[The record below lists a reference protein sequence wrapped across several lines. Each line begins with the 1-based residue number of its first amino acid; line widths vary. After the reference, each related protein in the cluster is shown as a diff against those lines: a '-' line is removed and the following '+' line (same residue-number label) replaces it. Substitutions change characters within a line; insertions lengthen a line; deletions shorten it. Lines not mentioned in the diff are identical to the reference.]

1 MQKIISFH
9 QFILEKQSIL
19 ESHDQTDYTNFWT
32 CPPQNF
38 FINFVS
44 TCKRSGYLVNLF
56 WRYFWLIK
64 KSCSLIDWEHFGPY
78 LRDKNFPKYRICAE
92 DGQTLLH
99 RTFRLPLGVQLATFF
114 VKSVLNVLFK
124 QYQYIYVTWFW
135 EFKASCKGQIVIYQ
149 PNQN

>member
-9 QFILEKQSIL
+9 QFILEIQSIL
-19 ESHDQTDYTNFWT
+19 EAHDQTDYTNFWT

-44 TCKRSGYLVNLF
+44 TCKRSGYLINLF

-78 LRDKNFPKYRICAE
+78 LRNKNFPKYRICAE
-92 DGQTLLH
+92 DGQTLFH
-99 RTFRLPLGVQLATFF
+99 RTFRLPLGIQLATFF
-114 VKSVLNVLFK
+114 GTLTSRKVLTFL
-124 QYQYIYVTWFW
+124 T
-135 EFKASCKGQIVIYQ
+135 SS
-149 PNQN
+149 NQSWMYFLSTTNTFM